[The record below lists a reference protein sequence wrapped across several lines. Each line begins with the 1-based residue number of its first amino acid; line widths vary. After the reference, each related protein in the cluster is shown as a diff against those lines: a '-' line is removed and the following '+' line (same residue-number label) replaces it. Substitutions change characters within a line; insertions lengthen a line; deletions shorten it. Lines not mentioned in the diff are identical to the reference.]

1 MDSKEVFNRI
11 MRVNRFDNKFTDI
24 PADSFVEWLTDSRV
38 YLTQSDEQQVT
49 EDELEIYDPYV
60 VHTLEYASELIC
72 NAGMYVRGLG
82 MLREV
87 VTWLWEDTHVRGYS
101 YDYSVLENKLALV
114 MCKLHFLI
122 EYA

>member
-1 MDSKEVFNRI
+1 MDSEDVFNRI
-11 MRVNRFDNKFTDI
+11 MRVNRSGDKFTDI
-24 PADSFVEWLTDSRV
+24 SANDFVEWLTDSRV
-38 YLTQSDEQQVT
+38 YLTQSYEQLVA
-49 EDELEIYDPYV
+49 EDELEIYDPYI

-72 NAGMYVRGLG
+72 NAGMYVRGLD

-87 VTWLWEDTHVRGYS
+87 VIYLWEDTHVRW
-101 YDYSVLENKLALV
+101 YDVNYSVLEGKLALV